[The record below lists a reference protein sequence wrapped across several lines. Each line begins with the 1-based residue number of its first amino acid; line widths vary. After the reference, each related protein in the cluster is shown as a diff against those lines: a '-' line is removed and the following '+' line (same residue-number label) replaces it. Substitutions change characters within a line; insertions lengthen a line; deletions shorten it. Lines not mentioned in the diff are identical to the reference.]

1 MAEGEHQD
9 FISRHTG
16 AEVWWLD
23 DDLELCRLVAPK
35 LAASGWQVKTFQTAE
50 LVQLAIQQGRPD
62 LLLLDQRLRD
72 SMGADLLQSLR
83 QQGEVFPVLML
94 SAMGTPQDR
103 ILGLERGAQ
112 DYMVKPFHPRE
123 LQLRC
128 EKLLESGRRALA
140 APLPGETEIPLGDVT
155 FCPHEG
161 TLKVRGRDSVILTR
175 GERTLLLA
183 LCRAPGRVL
192 SREELALATGSLAI
206 PGSSRSIDVRLSRL
220 RRLLL
225 QISGGALLITTIR
238 TQGYALQIA
247 AEATAEHQERQP
259 P

>member
-1 MAEGEHQD
+1 VAAGQHQD

-23 DDLELCRLVAPK
+23 DDLELCRLVVPK
-35 LAASGWQVKTFQTAE
+35 LASSGWQVKTFQTAE
-50 LVQLAIQQGRPD
+50 LVQIAIEQGRPD

-72 SMGADLLQSLR
+72 SLGADLLQSLR
-83 QQGEVFPVLML
+83 QQGERFPVLML

-128 EKLLESGRRALA
+128 ERLLESGRRALA
-140 APLPGETEIPLGDVT
+140 APLPGETEIRLGDVS

-161 TLKVRGRDSVILTR
+161 TLRVPGRNSVMLTR
-175 GERTLLLA
+175 GERILLLA

-192 SREELALATGSLAI
+192 SREELAAATGSLAA

-220 RRLLL
+220 RRLLM
-225 QISGGALLITTIR
+225 QISDGALVITTVR
-238 TQGYALQIA
+238 TQGYALEIA
-247 AEATAEHQERQP
+247 AEATAEQQERQP